1 MSDKKDAGNDTS
13 DVVEAVKE
21 APKKSFRD
29 DDDDDVDDN
38 NDGGKQPLKRLKTDV
53 DYSAHSSLE
62 TFDENNRNGSN
73 NNDNGNGN
81 KRSAR
86 SSLSENDGCN
96 NEKLNETDDSLTTS
110 VFPPIGSSSPGICHR
125 NNVSSEKEAE
135 QLEQDSNINSS
146 SLESTPFESKERWK
160 VHQMAEDYVNFVGTI
175 MYPATQFQPY
185 GYNAQQREY
194 PIEKISM
201 LGFLKSPLRR
211 PNIIERWSPYEIAI
225 FEGSMLHFGK
235 QFRDISRQIGT
246 KTIREVIDFYYI
258 WKKTDH
264 YKKWKE
270 TFISDDELMDDYQL
284 QPSGKKPKL

>member
-81 KRSAR
+81 KRSAG

>member
-1 MSDKKDAGNDTS
+1 MSDKKDTGNNTS

-29 DDDDDVDDN
+29 VDDDDVDDN

-73 NNDNGNGN
+73 NNDNDNGN
-81 KRSAR
+81 NRSAG

-96 NEKLNETDDSLTTS
+96 NGKLNETDDSLTTS

-125 NNVSSEKEAE
+125 NNVSSEKEAK

>member
-73 NNDNGNGN
+73 NNDNDNGN
-81 KRSAR
+81 KRSAG
-86 SSLSENDGCN
+86 SSLSETDGCN
-96 NEKLNETDDSLTTS
+96 DEKLNETDDSLTTS

>member
-73 NNDNGNGN
+73 NNDNDNDN

>member
-1 MSDKKDAGNDTS
+1 MSDKKDTGNNTS

-29 DDDDDVDDN
+29 VDDDDVDDN

-53 DYSAHSSLE
+53 DCSAHSSLE

-73 NNDNGNGN
+73 NNDNDNGN
-81 KRSAR
+81 NRSAG

-96 NEKLNETDDSLTTS
+96 NGKLNETDDSLTTS

-125 NNVSSEKEAE
+125 NNVSSEKEAK

>member
-96 NEKLNETDDSLTTS
+96 IEKLNETDDSLTTS
-110 VFPPIGSSSPGICHR
+110 VFPPIGSSSPGICQR
-125 NNVSSEKEAE
+125 NNVSSEKEAK

-160 VHQMAEDYVNFVGTI
+160 GTCC
-175 MYPATQFQPY
+175 
-185 GYNAQQREY
+185 
-194 PIEKISM
+194 
-201 LGFLKSPLRR
+201 LRMV
-211 PNIIERWSPYEIAI
+211 A
-225 FEGSMLHFGK
+225 
-235 QFRDISRQIGT
+235 
-246 KTIREVIDFYYI
+246 
-258 WKKTDH
+258 
-264 YKKWKE
+264 
-270 TFISDDELMDDYQL
+270 
-284 QPSGKKPKL
+284 